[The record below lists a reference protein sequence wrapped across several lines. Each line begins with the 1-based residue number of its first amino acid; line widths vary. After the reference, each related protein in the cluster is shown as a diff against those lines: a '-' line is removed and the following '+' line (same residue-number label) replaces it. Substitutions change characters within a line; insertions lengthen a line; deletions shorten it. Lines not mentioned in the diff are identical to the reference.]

1 MEITKQDKINRDI
14 LKFRLPRWE
23 ELPQIDLYMDQ
34 VVTLIEDELSFFPIN
49 NGEKLI
55 TPSMVNNYVKLDLIP
70 KPEKKKYT
78 KTHLAYLITIIIL
91 KEVFTI
97 QQIKDGILTQTFL
110 YGEKKAYNLFCDEQ
124 EKSLKYIVDFIN
136 LKESKTSIELDINVI
151 PITMATLTFAS
162 KVMSQELISAQKN
175 SIENKQI

>member
-1 MEITKQDKINRDI
+1 MQLINQEQINKDI
-14 LKFRLPRWE
+14 LNFRLPRWE
-23 ELPQIDLYMDQ
+23 DLPQIDLYMDQ
-34 VVTLIEDELSFFPIN
+34 VVTLIEDELSLFPISS
-49 NGEKLI
+49 GEKII
-55 TPSMVNNYVKLDLIP
+55 TPSMINNYVKLDLIP
-70 KPEKKKYT
+70 RPEKKRYN

-110 YGEKKAYNLFCDEQ
+110 YGEKKAYNLFCEEQ

-136 LKESKTSIELDINVI
+136 LKENKTSIELEINVI

-162 KVMSQELISAQKN
+162 KVMSRELISAQKN
-175 SIENKQI
+175 SIEKNEL

>member
-1 MEITKQDKINRDI
+1 MNLENDYKINEDI
-14 LKFRLPRWE
+14 LKFKIPRWE
-23 ELPQIDLYMDQ
+23 DLPQIDLYMDQ
-34 VVTLIEDELSFFPIN
+34 LVTFIENELSLFPIGN
-49 NGEKLI
+49 TDNLI
-55 TPSMVNNYVKLDLIP
+55 TPSMVNNYVKLNLIP
-70 KPEKKKYT
+70 RPEKKKYDR
-78 KTHLAYLITIIIL
+78 THIAYLITIIIL

-136 LKESKTSIELDINVI
+136 LDETKTSIELEKNVI

-162 KVMSQELISAQKN
+162 KVMSRELISSQKH
-175 SIENKQI
+175 SIENQEI